1 MVITKRAH
9 INGHYYMHNYSDKGV
24 YIERDGVLYQDA
36 LDPVGSERTYTE
48 TETKIPEMEEEE
60 DENIH

>member
-1 MVITKRAH
+1 MIITKRAH

-48 TETKIPEMEEEE
+48 TEIPIEQEEEE
-60 DENIH
+60 NEDIH